1 MFPRHIIAVVDGCL
15 PDADEMWTATSGGC
29 VIFPRAR
36 VHIAAQVG
44 NRPRSRRP
52 RRNRS
57 RRPCGRRGRFS
68 RWPSL
73 SGLNTL
79 RPKSKSLRRLRL
91 VDRSAH
97 WSVYAQVKKVTIQ
110 AHGKYAKLGG
120 RADLLVAM
128 VKDRFREVG
137 EAIGVELKSAEE

>member
-1 MFPRHIIAVVDGCL
+1 MDRDWWQLCNFRPGARSYCGAGWESTPLSEAEAKLLPPPVWAAWEIVAMAVAFG
-15 PDADEMWTATSGGC
+15 
-29 VIFPRAR
+29 AR
-36 VHIAAQVG
+36 T
-44 NRPRSRRP
+44 RRV
-52 RRNRS
+52 
-57 RRPCGRRGRFS
+57 
-68 RWPSL
+68 
-73 SGLNTL
+73 
-79 RPKSKSLRRLRL
+79 PKSISVRRLRL

-110 AHGKYAKLGG
+110 AHGHYAKLGG

>member
-1 MFPRHIIAVVDGCL
+1 M
-15 PDADEMWTATSGGC
+15 
-29 VIFPRAR
+29 
-36 VHIAAQVG
+36 
-44 NRPRSRRP
+44 
-52 RRNRS
+52 
-57 RRPCGRRGRFS
+57 S

-73 SGLNTL
+73 SGHEHAASQTI
-79 RPKSKSLRRLRL
+79 SLRRLRL

-128 VKDRFREVG
+128 VQERFREVAA
-137 EAIGVELKSAEE
+137 AIEVELKSPEE